1 MVFPVSSKN
10 RMDNMQNI
18 QIFPGKSCILEVVKQ
33 IFSFRKL
40 IKAFDNIIKPCYT
53 GIGTICPAGY
63 GAKKRKG
70 IPMNY
75 QFSDRIA
82 SVKPSAIRE
91 ILKIVAAN
99 PSIISLSTGSP
110 SNEAIPVE
118 QIHEISENIFKNRAL
133 ESLQYSVTE
142 GYRPLRETTKKR
154 LKEEFGI
161 GRDFDDVIITT
172 GGQQGLSM
180 TPQVLVNPGD
190 TVIVESP
197 SFVSGIIAM
206 KSAGAH
212 VVGIEMDDE
221 GIMMDKLED
230 AIRTEKNVK
239 LLYLIPTFQ
248 NPRGTTMSL
257 QRRKDV
263 YELCKKNG
271 IMILEDNPYGELRFR
286 GEEVPTIKS
295 MDDEGIVVYNG
306 SYSKVLSAGMRIGF
320 ICAPQP
326 VMQKLIIAKQGGDC
340 HTNIFFQMVC
350 DEFFNKYDV
359 PAHIQK
365 IRGIYRDKCDFMLS
379 CLDRYVDKR
388 ITYTRPDGGLFL
400 WCSLPEGYDSLDFA
414 NLAAN
419 KGVAF
424 VPGCSFM
431 VNDSDPCPAFRLNY
445 STPSTQNIEKGIQ
458 ILAESVNEYLK

>member
-1 MVFPVSSKN
+1 MN
-10 RMDNMQNI
+10 YT
-18 QIFPGKSCILEVVKQ
+18 
-33 IFSFRKL
+33 FS
-40 IKAFDNIIKPCYT
+40 DNI
-53 GIGTICPAGY
+53 
-63 GAKKRKG
+63 
-70 IPMNY
+70 
-75 QFSDRIA
+75 S

-110 SNEAIPVE
+110 SSEAIPVE
-118 QIHEISENIFKNRAL
+118 QIHEISEKIFRERGI

-142 GYRPLRETTKKR
+142 CYYPLREVTKQR
-154 LKEEFGI
+154 LREVFHI
-161 GRDFDDVIITT
+161 NTDNDDVIITT
-172 GGQQGLSM
+172 GGQQGLYI
-180 TPQVLVNPGD
+180 TPEVLINRGD

-206 KSAGAH
+206 KANGAN

-221 GIMMDKLED
+221 GIRMDLLED
-230 AIRTEKNVK
+230 AVRTQKNVK

-248 NPRGTTMSL
+248 NPRGSTMSL

-263 YELCKKNG
+263 YELCKKNN
-271 IMILEDNPYGELRFR
+271 IIILEDNPYGELRFR
-286 GEEVPTIKS
+286 GKDVPTIKS
-295 MDDEGIVVYNG
+295 MDTEGIVVYNG

-320 ICAPQP
+320 ICAPKP
-326 VMQKLIIAKQGGDC
+326 IIQKLIIAKQGGDC

-350 DEFFNKYDV
+350 DEFFRHYDV
-359 PAHIQK
+359 PAHIEK
-365 IRGIYRDKCDFMLS
+365 IRGIYRDKCDYMLA
-379 CLDRYVDKR
+379 CLDKYVDKR
-388 ITYTRPDGGLFL
+388 ITWTKPDGGLFL

-414 NLAAN
+414 NMAAG

-445 STPSTQNIEKGIQ
+445 STPSKENIERGIQ
-458 ILAESVNEYLK
+458 ILAEAINEYLK

>member
-1 MVFPVSSKN
+1 MN
-10 RMDNMQNI
+10 YR
-18 QIFPGKSCILEVVKQ
+18 
-33 IFSFRKL
+33 FS
-40 IKAFDNIIKPCYT
+40 DNIST
-53 GIGTICPAGY
+53 
-63 GAKKRKG
+63 
-70 IPMNY
+70 
-75 QFSDRIA
+75 
-82 SVKPSAIRE
+82 VKPSAIRE
-91 ILKIVAAN
+91 ILKMVAAN

-118 QIHEISENIFKNRAL
+118 EIHAISEKIFRERAI

-142 GYRPLRETTKKR
+142 GYSPLRETTKKR
-154 LKEEFGI
+154 LNEVFGI
-161 GRDFDDVIITT
+161 DTDNDDVIITT
-172 GGQQGLSM
+172 GGQQGLFM
-180 TPQVLVNPGD
+180 TPQVLINPGD

-206 KSAGAH
+206 KANGAH

-221 GIMMDKLED
+221 GIRLDLLED
-230 AIRTEKNVK
+230 AVATQKNVK

-248 NPRGTTMSL
+248 NPRGSTMSL

-271 IMILEDNPYGELRFR
+271 IIILEDNPYGELRFR
-286 GEEVPTIKS
+286 GEDIPTIKS
-295 MDDEGIVVYNG
+295 MDTEGIVVYNG

-320 ICAPQP
+320 ICAPKP
-326 VMQKLIIAKQGGDC
+326 IIQKLIIAKQGGDC

-350 DEFFNKYDV
+350 DEFFRSYDV
-359 PAHIQK
+359 PAHIAK
-365 IRGIYRDKCDFMLS
+365 IRGIYRDKCDFMLE
-379 CLDRYVDKR
+379 CLEKYVDR
-388 ITYTRPDGGLFL
+388 RVTWTHPDGGLFL

-414 NLAAN
+414 RMAAE

-445 STPSTQNIEKGIQ
+445 STPSKENIEKGII
-458 ILAESVNEYLK
+458 ILADAIREYLK

>member
-1 MVFPVSSKN
+1 MN
-10 RMDNMQNI
+10 YT
-18 QIFPGKSCILEVVKQ
+18 
-33 IFSFRKL
+33 FS
-40 IKAFDNIIKPCYT
+40 DNI
-53 GIGTICPAGY
+53 
-63 GAKKRKG
+63 
-70 IPMNY
+70 
-75 QFSDRIA
+75 S

-110 SNEAIPVE
+110 SSEATPVE
-118 QIHEISENIFKNRAL
+118 QIHEISEKIFRERGI

-142 GYRPLRETTKKR
+142 GYFPLREVTKQR
-154 LKEEFGI
+154 LREVFHI
-161 GRDFDDVIITT
+161 NTDNDDVIITT
-172 GGQQGLSM
+172 GGQQGLYI
-180 TPQVLVNPGD
+180 TPEVLINRGD

-206 KSAGAH
+206 KANGAN

-221 GIMMDKLED
+221 GIRMDLLED
-230 AIRTEKNVK
+230 AVRTQKNVK

-248 NPRGTTMSL
+248 NPRGSTMSL

-263 YELCKKNG
+263 YELCKKNN
-271 IMILEDNPYGELRFR
+271 IIILEDNPYGELRFR
-286 GEEVPTIKS
+286 GKDVPTIKS
-295 MDDEGIVVYNG
+295 MDTEGIVVYNG

-320 ICAPQP
+320 ICAPKP
-326 VMQKLIIAKQGGDC
+326 IIQKLIIAKQGGDC

-350 DEFFNKYDV
+350 DEFFRHYDV
-359 PAHIQK
+359 PAHIEK
-365 IRGIYRDKCDFMLS
+365 IRGIYRDKCDYMLAS
-379 CLDRYVDKR
+379 LDKYVDKR
-388 ITYTRPDGGLFL
+388 ITWTKPDGGLFL

-414 NLAAN
+414 NMAAG

-445 STPSTQNIEKGIQ
+445 STPSKENIERGIQ
-458 ILAESVNEYLK
+458 ILAEAINEYLK